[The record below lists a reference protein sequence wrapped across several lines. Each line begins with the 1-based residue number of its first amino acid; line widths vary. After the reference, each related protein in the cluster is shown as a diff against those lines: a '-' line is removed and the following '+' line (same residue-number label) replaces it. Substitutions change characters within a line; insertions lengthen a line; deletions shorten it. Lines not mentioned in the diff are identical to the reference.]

1 MLLLFGRTN
10 PMAIVI
16 ALISAVIGMALAS
29 LFLHSRSVAVAARLT
44 RAEQDLAAAQ
54 RDLKAEHEAGILL
67 RTERAALEKTVELE
81 RKVAAEKLAAV
92 EQAEIKLRE
101 AFAALAAEALKHN
114 NESFLEL
121 ARATLAKYQSEAH
134 GELEQR
140 KQAVEALVAPIRQ
153 SLEGMNQQI
162 RTIEKERGEAYGS
175 LKSQVAS
182 LIVTQEKLQSET
194 GNLVKALRAP
204 QVRGR
209 WGEIQLRRVVE
220 IAGMLP
226 YCDFTEQASIT
237 GEDGRLRPDLVVH
250 LPGAKTVVV
259 DAKAPLQAYLDALE
273 ASDDQRRTLLGDH
286 ARQIRTHMA
295 QLGSKAYWDQLPSTP
310 DFVVM
315 FLPGETFFSSALE
328 QDPGLIEYG
337 VSQKVI
343 PASPTTLIAVL
354 QAVAYGWRQEK
365 IAESAQEISERGKE
379 LYDRLCTL
387 AGYVRDLGTNLGR
400 AVEQYN
406 KAIASLEGRVL
417 VTARKFPELGVSVK
431 EEIPELAPV
440 EKSVRELQS
449 PEMAECAAAGRKE

>member
-1 MLLLFGRTN
+1 ME
-10 PMAIVI
+10 IVT
-16 ALISAVIGMALAS
+16 ALIGAVIGGVLAS
-29 LFLHSRSVAVAARLT
+29 LALQARLT
-44 RAEQDLAAAQ
+44 AIATRLARAEQDLAAAQ
-54 RDLKAEHEAGILL
+54 QEIEKAREANIVL
-67 RTERAALEKTVELE
+67 RTQQAALEKTLE
-81 RKVAAEKLAAV
+81 FEQKTAAEKLAAV
-92 EQAEIKLRE
+92 QQAEAKLRE
-101 AFAALAAEALKHN
+101 AFAALSAEALSHN
-114 NESFLEL
+114 NQSFLEL
-121 ARATLAKYQSEAH
+121 AHATLEKYQIQAR
-134 GELEQR
+134 GELDQR
-140 KQAVEALVAPIRQ
+140 KQAVEILVEPIRQ
-153 SLEGMNQQI
+153 SLESVNQQI
-162 RTIEKERGEAYGS
+162 RAMEKERGEAYGG
-175 LKSQVAS
+175 LRSQVAS
-182 LIVTQEKLQSET
+182 LIATQEKLQSET

-226 YCDFTEQASIT
+226 YCDFTEQASIAT
-237 GEDGRLRPDLVVH
+237 EDGKVRPDLIVH

-273 ASDDQRRTLLGDH
+273 AGDEDARRVLLGDH
-286 ARQIRTHMA
+286 ARQIRTHMV
-295 QLGSKAYWDQLPSTP
+295 QLGSKVYWDQLPSTP

-315 FLPGETFFSSALE
+315 FLPGETFFSAALE
-328 QDPGLIEYG
+328 QDAGLIEYG

-343 PASPTTLIAVL
+343 PASPTTLIALL

-406 KAIASLEGRVL
+406 KAIGSLEGRVL
-417 VTARKFPELGVSVK
+417 VTARKFQELGVTTK

-440 EKSVRELQS
+440 EKSVRELQA
-449 PEMAECAAAGRKE
+449 PEMAECAAAGTEE

>member
-1 MLLLFGRTN
+1 M
-10 PMAIVI
+10 
-16 ALISAVIGMALAS
+16 
-29 LFLHSRSVAVAARLT
+29 
-44 RAEQDLAAAQ
+44 
-54 RDLKAEHEAGILL
+54 
-67 RTERAALEKTVELE
+67 
-81 RKVAAEKLAAV
+81 
-92 EQAEIKLRE
+92 
-101 AFAALAAEALKHN
+101 
-114 NESFLEL
+114 
-121 ARATLAKYQSEAH
+121 
-134 GELEQR
+134 
-140 KQAVEALVAPIRQ
+140 
-153 SLEGMNQQI
+153 
-162 RTIEKERGEAYGS
+162 EKERGEAYGG
-175 LKSQVAS
+175 LRSQVAS
-182 LIVTQEKLQSET
+182 LIATQEKLQSET

-226 YCDFTEQASIT
+226 YCDFTEQASIAT
-237 GEDGRLRPDLVVH
+237 EDGKVRPDLIVH

-273 ASDDQRRTLLGDH
+273 AGDEDARRVLLGDH
-286 ARQIRTHMA
+286 ARQIRTHMV
-295 QLGSKAYWDQLPSTP
+295 QLGSKVYWDQLPSTP

-315 FLPGETFFSSALE
+315 FLPGETFFSAALE
-328 QDPGLIEYG
+328 QDAGLIEYG

-343 PASPTTLIAVL
+343 PASPTTLIALL

-406 KAIASLEGRVL
+406 KAIGSLEGRVL
-417 VTARKFPELGVSVK
+417 VTARKFQELGVTTK

-440 EKSVRELQS
+440 EKSVRELQA
-449 PEMAECAAAGRKE
+449 PEMAECAAAGTEE